1 MHQTLAKFGY
11 PHTLIKEYGHWCVLM
26 RPAQATLGALVLCS
40 KHDAIALGN
49 LPPEAFSELQ
59 ICTSHIEAALRRFR
73 PYDKIN
79 YLALMMVDPEVH
91 FHVLPRYAKAQEF
104 AGHLFPD
111 VGWPGVPDLKSA
123 PTLNEAARKSLQ
135 AALLDAFAQLV

>member
-1 MHQTLAKFGY
+1 MHQTLEKFGY
-11 PHTLIKEYGHWCVLM
+11 PHSLIKDYAHWCVLM

-40 KHDAIALGN
+40 KHDATALGN
-49 LPPEAFSELQ
+49 LPPEAYAELQ
-59 ICTSHIEAALRRFR
+59 RCTSHIEAALQRFR

-79 YLALMMVDPEVH
+79 YLALMMIDPQVH
-91 FHVLPRYAKAQEF
+91 FHVLPRYANVQEF

-111 VGWPGVPDLKSA
+111 SGWPGVPDLNSA
-123 PTLNEAARKSLQ
+123 TKFDDTAQKSLQ